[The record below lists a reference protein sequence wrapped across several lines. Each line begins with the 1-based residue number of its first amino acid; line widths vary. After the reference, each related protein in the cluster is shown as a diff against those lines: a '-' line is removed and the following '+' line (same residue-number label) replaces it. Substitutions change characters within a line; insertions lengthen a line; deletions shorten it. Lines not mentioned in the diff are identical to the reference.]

1 LLYLKQFKTQ
11 RDIKQSVLNKHM
23 GAQCPHFIIGYKMA
37 NLRILKLS
45 TGEEIVGDIVE
56 ETADKYRVENPCVL
70 AIGMNQ
76 AGKAALQMQPLLIFS
91 EQKVV
96 EFNPNHVIYNVSV
109 AQEIK
114 NKYNEI
120 YGSGIV
126 LPPTQGIIT

>member
-1 LLYLKQFKTQ
+1 
-11 RDIKQSVLNKHM
+11 
-23 GAQCPHFIIGYKMA
+23 
-37 NLRILKLS
+37 LS

-56 ETADKYRVENPCVL
+56 ENADKYRMENPCVL

-126 LPPTQGIIT
+126 LPTSQGIIT

>member
-1 LLYLKQFKTQ
+1 MKQFK
-11 RDIKQSVLNKHM
+11 KQKCTKRNVLNNTK
-23 GAQCPHFIIGYKMA
+23 GAAMAPFFIIGYKMA

-56 ETADKYRVENPCVL
+56 ETADKYRMENPCVL
-70 AIGMNQ
+70 AIGMNS

-96 EFNPNHVIYNVSV
+96 EFNPNHIIYNVSV

-126 LPPTQGIIT
+126 VPPQSKIIT

>member
-1 LLYLKQFKTQ
+1 
-11 RDIKQSVLNKHM
+11 
-23 GAQCPHFIIGYKMA
+23 MA

-56 ETADKYRVENPCVL
+56 ENADKYRMENPCVL

-126 LPPTQGIIT
+126 LPPSQGIIT

>member
-1 LLYLKQFKTQ
+1 LHYLKEFKTQ

-56 ETADKYRVENPCVL
+56 ETADKYRMENPCVL

-96 EFNPNHVIYNVSV
+96 EFNPNHIIYNVTV

-126 LPPTQGIIT
+126 LPPSQGIIT

>member
-1 LLYLKQFKTQ
+1 MAP
-11 RDIKQSVLNKHM
+11 I
-23 GAQCPHFIIGYKMA
+23 FIIGYKMA
-37 NLRILKLS
+37 NLRILKLT
-45 TGEEIVGDIVE
+45 TGEEIVGDLVE
-56 ETADKYRVENPCVL
+56 VETGREIYRIENPCVL

-76 AGKAALQMQPLLIFS
+76 AGKASLQMQPLLIFS

-96 EFNPNHVIYNVSV
+96 QIKHDHVIYEVSV

-126 LPPTQGIIT
+126 VPPQQSIIV

>member
-1 LLYLKQFKTQ
+1 
-11 RDIKQSVLNKHM
+11 M
-23 GAQCPHFIIGYKMA
+23 GAAMAPIFIIGYKMA
-37 NLRILKLS
+37 NLRILKLT
-45 TGEEIVGDIVE
+45 TGEEIVGDLVE
-56 ETADKYRVENPCVL
+56 VEGRELYRIENPCVL

-91 EQKVV
+91 DQKVV
-96 EFNPNHVIYNVSV
+96 QIKHAHVIYEVSV

-126 LPPTQGIIT
+126 VPTQSKIIT

>member
-1 LLYLKQFKTQ
+1 
-11 RDIKQSVLNKHM
+11 
-23 GAQCPHFIIGYKMA
+23 MA

-56 ETADKYRVENPCVL
+56 ENADKYRMENPCVL

-126 LPPTQGIIT
+126 LPTSQSIII